1 MTTIGT
7 VDKGF
12 TLVELITVIVLI
24 GALAVV
30 AGPRF
35 FSASTF
41 EDRFFFD
48 DALHA
53 ARYARQFAVSK
64 GCFTRFVLT
73 TSSFSLN
80 RDNDCNSSSLN
91 FSAPIARPEDNAAAF
106 TASGA
111 PAGTAAGSIV
121 FDASGRAGQVS
132 GSTFTAFGSTQ
143 TYTIGSRTFQ
153 VDGETGFVR

>member
-1 MTTIGT
+1 MATSEQS
-7 VDKGF
+7 GF

-24 GALAVV
+24 GVLAVV

-48 DALHA
+48 DALHG
-53 ARYARQFAVSK
+53 ARYARQFAVAK
-64 GCFTRFVLT
+64 GCFTRFNLT

-80 RDNDCNSSSLN
+80 RDNDCNSSALN
-91 FSAPIARPEDNAAAF
+91 FSAAISRPEDTSATFAATNAP
-106 TASGA
+106 SG
-111 PAGTAAGSIV
+111 TVAGSIV
-121 FDASGRAGQVS
+121 FDPAGRAGQVS
-132 GSTFTAFGSTQ
+132 GSNFAAFTSTQ
-143 TYTIGSRTFQ
+143 TYTIGDRTFL

>member
-1 MTTIGT
+1 MRSIETQ
-7 VDKGF
+7 GF

-24 GALAVV
+24 GVLAVV

-64 GCFTRFVLT
+64 GCVTRFSLT
-73 TSSFSLN
+73 TSTFSLS
-80 RDNDCNSSSLN
+80 RDNDCNSSALN
-91 FSAPIARPEDNAAAF
+91 FSAAIARPEDTSIAF

-111 PAGTAAGSIV
+111 PAGTAAGTIV
-121 FDASGRAGQVS
+121 FDATGRAGQVS
-132 GSTFTAFGSTQ
+132 GSSFTAFATTQ
-143 TYTIGSRTFQ
+143 TYTIGTRTFS